1 MYLAILHLGD
11 DWVRW
16 FAGMERNRSKLG
28 EWMDE
33 HGISQTNLSDRSG
46 VSYRTVQDLVR
57 GESKR
62 PTKLTAR
69 KLMKAIREV
78 DPVAKESDFWDV

>member
-1 MYLAILHLGD
+1 MLFLGD
-11 DWVRW
+11 EWVRW

-28 EWMDE
+28 KWLDD
-33 HGISQTNLSDRSG
+33 HGISQMDLSTWSG

-62 PTKLTAR
+62 PTRLTAR
-69 KLMKAIREV
+69 KLLRAIRDVEPSV
-78 DPVAKESDFWDV
+78 KESDFWDV